1 MSIEVGDL
9 VYHVDDHVSG
19 IVDPGLVLEIDP
31 TKTDAL
37 VLFADGPLIEHRP
50 TEDLRSYVENGRSD

>member
-9 VYHVDDHVSG
+9 VYHMDDHVSG
-19 IVDPGLVLEIDP
+19 IVDPGLVLELDP

-37 VLFADGPLIEHRP
+37 VLFADGAVIERRS
-50 TEDLRSYVENGRSD
+50 TEDLRSYVTTRRSD